1 MLLAII
7 GGLVCIAMGALM
19 YAPKMRNYKLYR
31 PTSFLFIFE
40 GIWILLDYIFRQI
53 FPDNVFMQAIHCIG
67 LTALAVYFLVCAFFS
82 NKNPEHKN
90 HEPKILKK
98 RSFRS
103 DSSSKN

>member
-19 YAPKMRNYKLYR
+19 YAPKMRTYKLYR

-40 GIWILLDYIFRQI
+40 GVWILLDYIFRQI

-67 LTALAVYFLVCAFFS
+67 LTAISVYFLICAFFS
-82 NKNPEHKN
+82 SNNTDK
-90 HEPKILKK
+90 KIIKTRHFNDK
-98 RSFRS
+98 
-103 DSSSKN
+103 D

>member
-53 FPDNVFMQAIHCIG
+53 FPDNVFMQAVHCIG
-67 LTALAVYFLVCAFFS
+67 LTAIAIYFFISAFFS
-82 NKNPEHKN
+82 AKLPER
-90 HEPKILKK
+90 KIIKK
-98 RSFRS
+98 RSFSKKSS
-103 DSSSKN
+103 DKS

>member
-19 YAPKMRNYKLYR
+19 YLPKMRNYKLYR

-40 GIWILLDYIFRQI
+40 GVWILLDYIFRQI

-67 LTALAVYFLVCAFFS
+67 LTALAIYFFVCAFLS
-82 NKNPEHKN
+82 AGIPERKN
-90 HEPKILKK
+90 IKK
-98 RSFRS
+98 RSFRKN
-103 DSSSKN
+103 SSSKP